1 MFAWFTWG
9 IVPTI
14 IINILPIVAGIVLLL
29 FSNITFTKSALA
41 LISITLFVIIQ
52 LYVVRE
58 FKITAVC
65 LALLR
70 ISNIA
75 LLLLLN
81 DKFKVEI
88 FKFLTK
94 SISYI
99 IAISLFF
106 WILYL
111 LGINLPNY
119 KISSPYGPY
128 INYYFFI
135 LYDET
140 SFFSIIPRFSSI
152 FLEPGYLGMLTTFL
166 IISNKFDFRKNSVK
180 IFFAATLFSFSLAAF
195 LVILLT
201 FFIFI
206 IKNSSRPL
214 IYVFIFFSLISSMYI
229 ISVNLNSGENAI
241 YNYLFKRLE
250 FNGGEMAGYNRF
262 SSDLEVYYNEFIQSK
277 SKYFG
282 IGEEEFRKLSWEG
295 GNAGY
300 KIFIIQYGFFATFL
314 VFLFYI
320 IFLID
325 SSTLIS
331 WLLFLAFFLIFL
343 QAAYPLIECELIVYI
358 TGIQAL
364 KKRYQI
370 N

>member
-1 MFAWFTWG
+1 
-9 IVPTI
+9 
-14 IINILPIVAGIVLLL
+14 
-29 FSNITFTKSALA
+29 
-41 LISITLFVIIQ
+41 
-52 LYVVRE
+52 
-58 FKITAVC
+58 
-65 LALLR
+65 
-70 ISNIA
+70 
-75 LLLLLN
+75 
-81 DKFKVEI
+81 
-88 FKFLTK
+88 
-94 SISYI
+94 
-99 IAISLFF
+99 
-106 WILYL
+106 
-111 LGINLPNY
+111 
-119 KISSPYGPY
+119 
-128 INYYFFI
+128 
-135 LYDET
+135 
-140 SFFSIIPRFSSI
+140 
-152 FLEPGYLGMLTTFL
+152 
-166 IISNKFDFRKNSVK
+166 
-180 IFFAATLFSFSLAAF
+180 
-195 LVILLT
+195 
-201 FFIFI
+201 
-206 IKNSSRPL
+206 
-214 IYVFIFFSLISSMYI
+214 MYI

-320 IFLID
+320 TFLID